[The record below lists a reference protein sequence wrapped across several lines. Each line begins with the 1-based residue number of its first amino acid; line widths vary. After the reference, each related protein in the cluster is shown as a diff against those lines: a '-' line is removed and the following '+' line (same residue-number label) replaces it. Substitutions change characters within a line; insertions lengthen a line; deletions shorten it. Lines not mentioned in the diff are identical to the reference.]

1 MIFSETAFQKHFEN
15 KIVNLSLFF
24 IMAVIFFISE
34 TKWENLG
41 PGLDLG
47 LGGRGAGGP
56 EVGAMT
62 GAGRSH
68 R

>member
-1 MIFSETAFQKHFEN
+1 
-15 KIVNLSLFF
+15 
-24 IMAVIFFISE
+24 MAVIFFILESE
-34 TKWENLG
+34 WEDLG

-47 LGGRGAGGP
+47 PGGRGAGGP
-56 EVGAMT
+56 EAGAMT